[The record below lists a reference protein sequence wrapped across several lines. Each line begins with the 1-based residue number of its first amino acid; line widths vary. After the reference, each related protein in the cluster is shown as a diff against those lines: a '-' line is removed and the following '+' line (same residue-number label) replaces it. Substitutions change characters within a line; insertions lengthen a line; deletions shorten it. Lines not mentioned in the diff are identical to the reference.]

1 MTTHH
6 TPWDED
12 YSQAW
17 RDGFYAAKANEMRDE
32 DRPAWKQVLVVLA
45 VGLLLNVAFYGGLY
59 LLLVPQ
65 S

>member
-1 MTTHH
+1 MKTTH

-17 RDGFYAAKANEMRDE
+17 RDGFYAAQANEEPRE
-32 DRPAWKQVLVVLA
+32 DRPAWKHMLVVFAVGVLVNFV
-45 VGLLLNVAFYGGLY
+45 VYGGLY
-59 LLLVPQ
+59 LLLSPQ